1 MAPQNRNDDEQN
13 PELESHIFENDDQKR
28 GLIIVIVLCFL
39 ATVGMFCLII
49 TLVILKNK
57 RDRRKRVA
65 KMDAE
70 KHLPKMKGKQ
80 GRYHRLEDEREDG
93 VWSTEMDG
101 IGGGARGNEGVYAD
115 VSGGNERREGERAD

>member
-1 MAPQNRNDDEQN
+1 MAPQQN
-13 PELESHIFENDDQKR
+13 SHFDQESDLGSHVFENDDQKR

-49 TLVILKNK
+49 TLVVLKNK
-57 RDRRKRVA
+57 RDRRKREA

-70 KHLPKMKGKQ
+70 THLPKMKGKGRQ

-93 VWSTEMDG
+93 VWSTEMAS
-101 IGGGARGNEGVYAD
+101 IGGGARGNGGVYAD
-115 VSGGNERREGERAD
+115 VSGRV